1 MYFSIL
7 TVTWMEQILPVLG
20 SASSA
25 RCLDPPSRSLSPR
38 ANETN
43 LQRYH
48 NRLTESSSSPAKW
61 SAGSSFSCRDATIA
75 PQTDTLSLLIFQ
87 KENLKT
93 TSGHAASFLNV
104 LKTQSQCSYWRSHFF
119 PQQGK
124 STAGSWAEYLV
135 LQSEEQITLKT
146 QRISHALSDVHIIIR
161 KGYGNKTR
169 SNQTQTAN
177 IKEANMVNLPF

>member
-1 MYFSIL
+1 MGLLFHLYFSIL

-25 RCLDPPSRSLSPR
+25 RCLDPPARSLSPR

-43 LQRYH
+43 LQVISQTVLLRAAAPQQSGV
-48 NRLTESSSSPAKW
+48 LAVALA
-61 SAGSSFSCRDATIA
+61 AGTLPIA

-119 PQQGK
+119 HSKGKAQQG
-124 STAGSWAEYLV
+124 AEL
-135 LQSEEQITLKT
+135 
-146 QRISHALSDVHIIIR
+146 
-161 KGYGNKTR
+161 
-169 SNQTQTAN
+169 N
-177 IKEANMVNLPF
+177 I